1 MDSKEHSQK
10 YWAKELTR
18 FKIIKSVWINEY
30 IRMLW
35 TDIMTAFKEKTGC
48 VCCMDDR
55 TEDGQLRLAGSWI
68 LLAEEI
74 WIDWVA
80 KILKNHDVEEVTSH
94 DDCWAARLYSELKW
108 LDVSK
113 SDEYAKDFSKKL
125 AEKAELPY
133 RHIKVDYPHAARC
146 IYVDFTNRF
155 NPMWIHGLPKW
166 FEITARG
173 LPLKHI
179 IDEIEVWY
187 TIATWEHWFWSRI
200 DANSQF
206 YVFVIWTPDNFY
218 EFVEWLNKISTK
230 VEWKIR
236 IDFFNKINF

>member
-1 MDSKEHSQK
+1 MENKEHAKK

-30 IRMLW
+30 IRMLG

-80 KILKNHDVEEVTSH
+80 KILKEHNVEEVTSH
-94 DDCWAARLYSELKW
+94 DDCGAARLYSKWKW

-113 SDEYAKDFSKKL
+113 SDEYAKEFSKDL
-125 AEKAELPY
+125 AKRSWLPY
-133 RHIKVDYPHAARC
+133 RHIKVDNPHAARC

-155 NPMWIHGLPKW
+155 NPMWIHGLPKG
-166 FEITARG
+166 FEITARW

-187 TIATWEHWFWSRI
+187 TIATWEHWFGSRI
-200 DANSQF
+200 DENSQF

-218 EFVEWLNKISTK
+218 DFVDWLNKITTK
-230 VEWKIR
+230 AEWRIR
-236 IDFFNKINF
+236 IDFFNTINF